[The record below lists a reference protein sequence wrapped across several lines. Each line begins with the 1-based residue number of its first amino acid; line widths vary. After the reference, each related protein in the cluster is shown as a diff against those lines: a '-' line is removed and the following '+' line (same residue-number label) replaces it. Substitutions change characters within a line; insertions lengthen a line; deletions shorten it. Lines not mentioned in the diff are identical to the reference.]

1 MTVLIMHPN
10 DEIFFADF
18 QKELIERLFDDGRIV
33 YSHAP
38 LWIELGDFDL
48 KDKAHIKGVSVG
60 EVCVSDNCVWCPVL
74 IECGGQKIDS
84 KLTLVC
90 LHKGKSF
97 SEKEIAD
104 IKQKPARQLKVF
116 RLGFVQNDGPH
127 AMSISK
133 SVWCKLH
140 YTASTVE

>member
-18 QKELIERLFDDGRIV
+18 QKELIEILFGEERII
-33 YSHAP
+33 YSQDP
-38 LWIELGDFDL
+38 LWIELGDFDI
-48 KDKAHIKGVSVG
+48 KEKAQIKCIEIG
-60 EVCVSDNCVWCPVL
+60 ELCVSESSVHCPVL
-74 IECGGQKIDS
+74 IQTEKEKINS

-90 LHKGKSF
+90 LHSGKKF
-97 SEKEIAD
+97 SPEEAAS

-116 RLGFVQNDGPH
+116 RLGLVQELSPV
-127 AMSISK
+127 AKCISK

-140 YTASTVE
+140 YPATTVE